1 MSTAHYAE
9 TDGQSERANRTLEDM
24 LRCFVNYR
32 QNNWS
37 DLLPTAEFAYNSAKN
52 STTGHS
58 PFYVIHGYEP
68 KSALDL
74 LLPDVDDEN
83 NTSNPPAEKYLSNLQ
98 TVTRIETRQVLK
110 TELIF
115 FKIKI

>member
-1 MSTAHYAE
+1 
-9 TDGQSERANRTLEDM
+9 M

-37 DLLPTAEFAYNSAKN
+37 DLLRPTAEFAYNSAKN

-68 KSALDL
+68 S
-74 LLPDVDDEN
+74 
-83 NTSNPPAEKYLSNLQ
+83 
-98 TVTRIETRQVLK
+98 
-110 TELIF
+110 
-115 FKIKI
+115 